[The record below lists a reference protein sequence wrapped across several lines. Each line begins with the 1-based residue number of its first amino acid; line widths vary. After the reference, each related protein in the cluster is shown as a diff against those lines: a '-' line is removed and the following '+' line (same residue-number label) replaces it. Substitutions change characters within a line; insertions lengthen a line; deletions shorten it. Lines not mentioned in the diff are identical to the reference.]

1 MSVGVF
7 DPTRDHQSPR
17 IIGLDLGLG
26 QISSAII
33 QNGKIINNARQPIRR
48 HSPDIVIPL
57 IQKVVDDVL
66 KREGI
71 QLEEIA
77 GIGIGVPGLVNP
89 TTKRIIRLP
98 NAHGWENFKLADHL
112 TAQLEK
118 GFKGKIPPILVDN
131 DANAAVLGLHYYS
144 IKCPNMVYLT
154 ISTGIGAGVII
165 EGKVLRGV
173 TGSAGELGHMII
185 ERGGEVCTGCKM
197 AGCLEAYA
205 SGKAIA
211 QQAERNRSEL
221 GIGDDEQDGEWPVSI
236 VERVVQAYENKNSSA
251 EEIIDQAT
259 EALAIGIVNI
269 TNTFN
274 PEKIVLGGFVSGLI
288 GDLIIERANR
298 RLREC
303 VLLAAND
310 VTLAKNAKDIALLGA
325 GALVCEH
332 LERPVKI

>member
-1 MSVGVF
+1 MGVGVF
-7 DPTRDHQSPR
+7 DPTKDHRASR
-17 IIGLDLGLG
+17 IIGVDLGIG
-26 QISSAII
+26 QIRSAII
-33 QNGKIINNARQPIRR
+33 QNGKIINDAHLPIKQLKQ
-48 HSPDIVIPL
+48 HSPKSVIPL

-66 KREGI
+66 KKEGI

-77 GIGIGVPGLVNP
+77 GIGIGVPGLVNHA
-89 TTKRIIRLP
+89 TGKIIKLP
-98 NAHGWENFKLADHL
+98 NIDGWKSVKLADRL
-112 TAQLEK
+112 TSQLERE
-118 GFKGKIPPILVDN
+118 FKGEVPPILVDN
-131 DANAAVLGLHYYS
+131 DANAAALGLHYA
-144 IKCPNMVYLT
+144 IKCRNMVYLT

-173 TGSAGELGHMII
+173 KGSAGELGHMII
-185 ERGGEVCTGCKM
+185 EKGGEVCTGCKM

-211 QQAERNRSEL
+211 QRAEGNRSEL
-221 GIGDDEQDGEWPVSI
+221 EIGDDEQDEEWPASI
-236 VERVVQAYENKNSSA
+236 VREVVRAYEKRNSSA

-298 RLREC
+298 RLSDC
-303 VLLAAND
+303 DLLAASD
-310 VTLAKNAKDIALLGA
+310 VTLAKNTKDIALLGA
-325 GALVCEH
+325 GALVCEY
-332 LERPVKI
+332 LESL